1 MYKEICGPPDE
12 DATDYILNS
21 DGSLLSTFIK
31 VTISKQLLCREF
43 NGPSFYLMY
52 LTMVIAKIGNV
63 SVIVSLLTFH

>member
-31 VTISKQLLCREF
+31 VTTSKQLLYREF
-43 NGPSFYLMY
+43 NGRGFYLIH
-52 LTMVIAKIGNV
+52 LTIVIPEISNV
-63 SVIVSLLTFH
+63 FR

>member
-31 VTISKQLLCREF
+31 VTISKQLLYGEF
-43 NGPSFYLMY
+43 DGCGFYLIC
-52 LTMVIAKIGNV
+52 LTIVIPEI
-63 SVIVSLLTFH
+63 FR

>member
-31 VTISKQLLCREF
+31 VTISKQLLYSEF
-43 NGPSFYLMY
+43 DDLGFYLMY
-52 LTMVIAKIGNV
+52 SIIVIPEI

>member
-31 VTISKQLLCREF
+31 VTISKQLLYREL
-43 NGPSFYLMY
+43 NGQGFYLMY
-52 LTMVIAKIGNV
+52 LDIAIPKICNV
-63 SVIVSLLTFH
+63 QNK